1 MSRSVLAIALTL
13 VAPLALYADAKLPVS
28 LPAKVTGTVSQV
40 QKVLPYVQAIHEVLD
55 AATSRESPT
64 TVQVKKT
71 VAESSSEWVVHRVR
85 ANVWVERTASNYLGD
100 VGVRISVPCVI
111 EFGFDLSA
119 LKPEH
124 MRFDRGRR
132 LLVIDLPPVTV
143 REPIPVLAEMKVE
156 PKYKGLRGPM
166 LDAEALR
173 SLQVSALQQDY
184 QPAARDLGQ
193 SELLTAQRKA
203 RDLVE
208 SFVRGILHDAGT
220 DIEVIVR

>member
-1 MSRSVLAIALTL
+1 MFRSVLAVALSL
-13 VAPLALYADAKLPVS
+13 ILPLAVRADAKLPAA
-28 LPAKVTGTVSQV
+28 LPAKVTGTVAQV

-55 AATSRESPT
+55 LATSRESPT
-64 TVQVKKT
+64 TVHVKKT

-100 VGVRISVPCVI
+100 IGVRVSVPCVI
-111 EFGFDLSA
+111 EFGFDLAA

-143 REPIPVLAEMKVE
+143 REPIPVLAEMKIE
-156 PKYKGLRGPM
+156 PKYKGLRGPV
-166 LDAEALR
+166 LDADAVR
-173 SLQVSALQQDY
+173 ALQVSALQQDY

-193 SELLTAQRKA
+193 GELLTAQRKA

-208 SFVRGILHDAGT
+208 AFVRDVLKNAGA